1 MDSLELF
8 LDRIYLNHSSLAF
21 NLQRFASAEAEGRT
35 EKATEHKKRKA
46 REEGRV
52 ALSKEL
58 PASIITI
65 AGISVIAFLA
75 KYFLEE
81 IVLMTR
87 YTFENVAT
95 LELTEPD
102 LIFNLMIYPFLKIFL
117 PVAITIFVIAIIAN
131 YGQIGFKISTK
142 ALKPDFKKI
151 LPDLIKFVKN
161 QILSPQGA
169 FNLVKS
175 IIKVL
180 IIFAMAYLTITG
192 QMENIKLLMFE
203 ESMINALILIS
214 KVTFELIMKASIIL
228 FVFAFVDFMFVR
240 WHFEESLKMK
250 KEEIKEEQKELY
262 GDPQVKAKIKQAY
275 QTIMSQQKMLKE
287 VPNADVVI
295 TNPDHYAVA
304 IRYNRSF
311 EEAPRVI
318 AKGEDEFAQKIKA
331 VARANNIYTYE
342 NVMLARQ
349 LYASVEINEI
359 VPKEYWGFIVTA
371 LKLAYEF
378 GEKRME
384 PV

>member
-1 MDSLELF
+1 
-8 LDRIYLNHSSLAF
+8 
-21 NLQRFASAEAEGRT
+21 
-35 EKATEHKKRKA
+35 
-46 REEGRV
+46 
-52 ALSKEL
+52 
-58 PASIITI
+58 
-65 AGISVIAFLA
+65 
-75 KYFLEE
+75 
-81 IVLMTR
+81 
-87 YTFENVAT
+87 
-95 LELTEPD
+95 
-102 LIFNLMIYPFLKIFL
+102 
-117 PVAITIFVIAIIAN
+117 
-131 YGQIGFKISTK
+131 
-142 ALKPDFKKI
+142 
-151 LPDLIKFVKN
+151 
-161 QILSPQGA
+161 
-169 FNLVKS
+169 
-175 IIKVL
+175 
-180 IIFAMAYLTITG
+180 
-192 QMENIKLLMFE
+192 MFE